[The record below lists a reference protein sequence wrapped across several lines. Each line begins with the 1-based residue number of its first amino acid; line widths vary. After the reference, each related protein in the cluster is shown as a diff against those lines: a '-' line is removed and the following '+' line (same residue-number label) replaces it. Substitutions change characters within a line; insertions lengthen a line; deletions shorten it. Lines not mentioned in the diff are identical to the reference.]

1 MCAPP
6 AGARLGR
13 MTETGYLFNTAE
25 GGERARLEAQTALW
39 DPFTFSRL
47 EGIGVGP
54 GWRCLELAAGT
65 GSVVEWLC
73 DRVGPRGEVVA
84 TELEPR
90 WIEYMEADNLE
101 VRRHDVV
108 ADPLE
113 EAAFDLIHARLLL
126 MHLPQREQV
135 VGKLVA
141 ALRPG
146 GWLVLEDYD
155 LGLIGIA
162 YPPSGA
168 WLRVCNA
175 VSDVFE
181 LAGAD
186 VAWGGKLAAALARAG
201 LGDVDAEGQVLV
213 RRPPELAAMLVPTL
227 ERMREQVL
235 LLGIADATDFDEVM
249 GELENPGS
257 TLSTYSAVLVSA
269 RGRRD

>member
-1 MCAPP
+1 MCAPL

-13 MTETGYLFNTAE
+13 MTGYMFNTAE
-25 GGERARLEAQTALW
+25 DRERARLEGQNELW
-39 DPFTFSRL
+39 DRFTFRRL
-47 EGIGVGP
+47 EEVGVGP

-90 WIEYMEADNLE
+90 WIEFMEADNLE

-113 EAAFDLIHARLLL
+113 EAGFDLIHARLLL

-162 YPPSGA
+162 YPPNGA

-175 VSDVFE
+175 LSDVFE

-186 VAWGGKLAAALARAG
+186 VAWGGKLAAALATAG
-201 LGDVDAEGQVLV
+201 LTDVDAEGQALI
-213 RRPPELAAMLVPTL
+213 RRPPEIAAMLVPTL
-227 ERMREQVL
+227 ERMREQIL
-235 LLGIADATDFDEVM
+235 LLGIADETDFDEVM
-249 GELENPGS
+249 DELENPDS
-257 TLSTYSAVLVSA
+257 ALSAYTAALVSA
-269 RGRRD
+269 RGRRN